1 MAAPNNIVITHLF
14 DYYKKDSEE
23 FHKHPYHSKAILD
36 IKAGYLDGRAYC
48 EVREILVEA
57 FREKVKSLSAQ
68 HSESCCVAIV
78 PSSKPYP
85 QQGNFATWVQ
95 ANARGLPPVQPDLL
109 RRTKEVPKKATG
121 GSRDIESERDS
132 IEVHG
137 KPAKTVVLVDDVT
150 TTGTSFRACAGKLL
164 EAGAE
169 NVICIALGK
178 TKFKK
183 FANFWNTL

>member
-1 MAAPNNIVITHLF
+1 M
-14 DYYKKDSEE
+14 
-23 FHKHPYHSKAILD
+23 
-36 IKAGYLDGRAYC
+36 
-48 EVREILVEA
+48 
-57 FREKVKSLSAQ
+57 
-68 HSESCCVAIV
+68 
-78 PSSKPYP
+78 
-85 QQGNFATWVQ
+85 
-95 ANARGLPPVQPDLL
+95 QPDLL